1 MRAGGDDAAQL
12 EAARLR
18 LVDEEE
24 DRCNRGC
31 QRGARAAA
39 TTDTTD
45 AACPLLPAALFRRG
59 PIRVDTMSS
68 RRSLP
73 FGSFASSWS
82 PSSQTR

>member
-1 MRAGGDDAAQL
+1 MRAGGDDAAHL

-24 DRCNRGC
+24 DQCNRGC

-59 PIRVDTMSS
+59 SIRVETMSS
-68 RRSLP
+68 RRFLP
-73 FGSFASSWS
+73 FGSFASSW
-82 PSSQTR
+82 PFRSQMR